1 MERGGRVLSVFREMH
16 FPYCARDC
24 SPPSRPLPFF
34 PLSSSTFSDVSARWC
49 TVERAFRS
57 APHILPL
64 SFCRIRPSTSPFR
77 RAIEF
82 SYVHAIYNVVR
93 AKPPRDSSS
102 HAGARTLKLLKRA
115 ERALCAG
122 LQLRMTFLFFF
133 LVRVAARMWR
143 IHASLCCASISI
155 AVRNAFRCYFF
166 SFFLAVV
173 RGHLSIDNPYCESPL
188 HGFALTRIVL
198 AIAWRFAKK
207 TLVFRFSIIAGT
219 NLVR

>member
-34 PLSSSTFSDVSARWC
+34 SLSSSTFSDVSARWC

-64 SFCRIRPSTSPFR
+64 SFCRIRSSPFR

-122 LQLRMTFLFFF
+122 LQLRMTFLFFSDS
-133 LVRVAARMWR
+133 RRCANVANT
-143 IHASLCCASISI
+143 HLCCASISI

-166 SFFLAVV
+166 FFFGSRSWPSL
-173 RGHLSIDNPYCESPL
+173 N
-188 HGFALTRIVL
+188 
-198 AIAWRFAKK
+198 
-207 TLVFRFSIIAGT
+207 
-219 NLVR
+219 

>member
-34 PLSSSTFSDVSARWC
+34 SLSSSTFSDVSARWC

-143 IHASLCCASISI
+143 IRIS
-155 AVRNAFRCYFF
+155 AARAFLLPFGILF
-166 SFFLAVV
+166 VAISFFFRQSFVAISQLIILTARV
-173 RGHLSIDNPYCESPL
+173 PYTDSL
-188 HGFALTRIVL
+188 
-198 AIAWRFAKK
+198 
-207 TLVFRFSIIAGT
+207 
-219 NLVR
+219 

>member
-1 MERGGRVLSVFREMH
+1 MKRLARHRASLQRQQYGGMAVPRLRMERGGRVLSVFREMH

-34 PLSSSTFSDVSARWC
+34 SLSSSTFSDVSARWC

-115 ERALCAG
+115 ERARCAPDYNYG
-122 LQLRMTFLFFF
+122 
-133 LVRVAARMWR
+133 
-143 IHASLCCASISI
+143 
-155 AVRNAFRCYFF
+155 
-166 SFFLAVV
+166 
-173 RGHLSIDNPYCESPL
+173 
-188 HGFALTRIVL
+188 
-198 AIAWRFAKK
+198 
-207 TLVFRFSIIAGT
+207 
-219 NLVR
+219 

>member
-34 PLSSSTFSDVSARWC
+34 SLSSSTFSDVSARWC

-93 AKPPRDSSS
+93 AKPPGDSSS

-115 ERALCAG
+115 ERARAV
-122 LQLRMTFLFFF
+122 RRITTTDDFSFFF
-133 LVRVAARMWR
+133 LVRVAARMRR
-143 IHASLCCASISI
+143 IRIS
-155 AVRNAFRCYFF
+155 AARAFLLPFGMLF
-166 SFFLAVV
+166 VAISFFFFWQSFVAISQLIILTARV
-173 RGHLSIDNPYCESPL
+173 PYTDSL
-188 HGFALTRIVL
+188 
-198 AIAWRFAKK
+198 
-207 TLVFRFSIIAGT
+207 
-219 NLVR
+219 

>member
-34 PLSSSTFSDVSARWC
+34 SLSSSTFSDVSARWC

-133 LVRVAARMWR
+133 WF
-143 IHASLCCASISI
+143 ASLRECGEYASLLREHFYCRSE
-155 AVRNAFRCYFF
+155 CF
-166 SFFLAVV
+166 SLLFLFFFLAVV

-207 TLVFRFSIIAGT
+207 TLVFRFSIIADT